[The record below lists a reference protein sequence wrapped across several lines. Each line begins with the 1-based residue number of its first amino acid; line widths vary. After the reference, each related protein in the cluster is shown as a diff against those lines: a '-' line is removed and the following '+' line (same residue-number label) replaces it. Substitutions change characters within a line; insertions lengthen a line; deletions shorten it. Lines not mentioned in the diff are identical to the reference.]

1 LTRRP
6 LKNNSNEDTIGR
18 VYAESNHIPWV
29 LPKREKPD
37 AQRKTFSIAR
47 DPRMTEKPIMEHDGN
62 DMEEDD
68 MEEDFKKD
76 ESVSVFKSMID
87 IEYVKNENDDLGL
100 EGNSDWKTKFWNK
113 ENITTE
119 DPITVPVM
127 SSVVACRRRL
137 PGQW

>member
-1 LTRRP
+1 
-6 LKNNSNEDTIGR
+6 
-18 VYAESNHIPWV
+18 
-29 LPKREKPD
+29 
-37 AQRKTFSIAR
+37 
-47 DPRMTEKPIMEHDGN
+47 
-62 DMEEDD
+62 
-68 MEEDFKKD
+68 
-76 ESVSVFKSMID
+76 MID

-127 SSVVACRRRL
+127 SSVVARRRRL